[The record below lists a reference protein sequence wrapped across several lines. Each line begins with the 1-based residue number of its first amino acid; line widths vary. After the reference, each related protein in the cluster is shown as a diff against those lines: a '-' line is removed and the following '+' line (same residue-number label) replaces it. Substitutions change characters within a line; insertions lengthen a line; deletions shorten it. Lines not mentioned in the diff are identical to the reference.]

1 MHYDPEYLLKRFTDH
16 FKQKYKV
23 ECISALHHNKRKTN
37 YHIHLIFAERQL
49 LDKPVEK
56 IATRNMFYDEMGKH
70 RRTKKEILDEAG
82 NIRKRCR
89 VVRKGEMYER
99 KLFTKKNEL
108 FKADGYLDEVKRV
121 YTDLINTFAIK
132 EEDKLHVFE
141 KNGMY
146 LAKGGLTQS
155 GREQGIRRLMATNL
169 MKRMESSVYAF
180 RLTLVR
186 IKDYIDKTIET
197 ITEFENTSYSQSMV
211 LSDITNIHESEFDG
225 DDMNDDVLTIGKK
238 VRIDLADMDYK
249 TWKHEL
255 EKDKEILDLL
265 VCMIADI
272 TPAHDSK
279 LQELFDVIDDKQEHP
294 INVGNKKI
302 IIFTA
307 FADTADYLFETVGVY
322 AKKKFGLDTALIT
335 GSVDGKTTI
344 PGLKTDL
351 NTVLTC
357 FSPISKGKNL
367 LLPNNTDEIDIL
379 IATDCISEGQNLQ
392 DCDYLINYDIHWNP
406 VRIIQRFGRIDRI
419 GSRNECIQL
428 VNFWPDLTLD
438 EYINLKARV
447 ETRMKIVDMT
457 ATGDDNVLSPEEKGD
472 LEYRKQQLKRLQE
485 EVVDIEEM
493 SSGISIM
500 DLGLNEFRLDLL
512 DYMKTHHDVENAPYG
527 MNAVVKGND
536 ELPPGV
542 IYVLRNVK
550 NEVTRYEKYISL
562 NRHHKRDR

>member
-1 MHYDPEYLLKRFTDH
+1 MLTKEYIEYDGAYYIIGEGHKGFVAD
-16 FKQKYKV
+16 KQEDDDTYIMTLAAIAK
-23 ECISALHHNKRKTN
+23 ELEARGLTEAR
-37 YHIHLIFAERQL
+37 IHLAVGLPLKWVQAQRDSFKKYLTRERYISMKYRKVSYLIEIADCTVMPQGYAAVAENLKDFMGMNMLVDVGNGIMNIMYLNNGRPIES
-49 LDKPVEK
+49 KSWTEK
-56 IATRNMFYDEMGKH
+56 LGVNQCFIRIQNHIMDTTGVKLPEEIINQFLCKCEIDVSSKYQNMV
-70 RRTKKEILDEAG
+70 KEIAEQY
-82 NIRKRCR
+82 
-89 VVRKGEMYER
+89 VR
-99 KLFTKKNEL
+99 EL
-108 FKADGYLDEVKRV
+108 F
-121 YTDLINTFAIK
+121 
-132 EEDKLHVFE
+132 DKLRDYE
-141 KNGMY
+141 YN
-146 LAKGGLTQS
+146 
-155 GREQGIRRLMATNL
+155 EDL
-169 MKRMESSVYAF
+169 MKLYVMGGGA
-180 RLTLVR
+180 
-186 IKDYIDKTIET
+186 K
-197 ITEFENTSYSQSMV
+197 MV
-211 LSDITNIHESEFDG
+211 EMFGKYNPDRTTFNHDICAN
-225 DDMNDDVLTIGKK
+225 
-238 VRIDLADMDYK
+238 A
-249 TWKHEL
+249 KHEL

-279 LQELFDVIDDKQEHP
+279 LQELFDDKQEHP

-512 DYMKTHHDVENAPYG
+512 DYMKTHHDVENG
-527 MNAVVKGND
+527 
-536 ELPPGV
+536 L
-542 IYVLRNVK
+542 
-550 NEVTRYEKYISL
+550 
-562 NRHHKRDR
+562 DRR